1 MGIDKGNVKTIIHLH
16 LPSNLENYYQEAG
29 RAGRNG
35 EKSFAVLL
43 VNPSDIF
50 HAESQFISILPDKDF
65 LNLVYKKLCN
75 FFRIGYGEG
84 IDEQFNFN
92 LHQFCTQYNLP
103 TLRTYNALQF
113 LDNQGI
119 LSISQE
125 FSEKISMQFII
136 PSKEVIRYMSLNP
149 DDEEII
155 LTILRTYPGI
165 HDIQTSLNTQ
175 LISKKANVPEFKISQ
190 LLEKLK
196 ERNIIDF
203 VSKKNDT
210 SITFNEVRED
220 DKTINRVTKH
230 LETQNKLKIE
240 QLQAVLKYI
249 NDKKSC
255 KNTLLLDYFGEKTAT
270 DCGICSFCIQKKKP
284 TKSDASSIS
293 EKIIELLKIQD
304 FNARDIQK
312 LTKFSKDDVI
322 FALQTLMENDKVI
335 IQPNNLYTLKK

>member
-1 MGIDKGNVKTIIHLH
+1 
-16 LPSNLENYYQEAG
+16 
-29 RAGRNG
+29 
-35 EKSFAVLL
+35 
-43 VNPSDIF
+43 
-50 HAESQFISILPDKDF
+50 
-65 LNLVYKKLCN
+65 
-75 FFRIGYGEG
+75 
-84 IDEQFNFN
+84 
-92 LHQFCTQYNLP
+92 LP

-136 PSKEVIRYMSLNP
+136 PSKEVIRYMSLHP

-155 LTILRTYPGI
+155 VTILRTYPGI
-165 HDIQTSLNTQ
+165 HDNQTSLNTQ
-175 LISKKANVPEFKISQ
+175 LIAKKANVPEFKISQ

-196 ERNIIDF
+196 ERNIIDY

-240 QLQAVLKYI
+240 QLQSVLKYI

-255 KNTLLLDYFGEKTAT
+255 KNTLLLDYFGEKTST
-270 DCGICSFCIQKKKP
+270 YCGICSFCIQKKKP